1 VRIAWKRKAL
11 MDTTVQKLLECRGVG
26 FFYPGTDK
34 PVLEDLSFDLREPG
48 LHAFFGPSGVGKTSL
63 AHLLTG
69 QFHPASGTIRAAG
82 FDSVLYTY
90 NMERLP
96 GWAAVGRHLER
107 ITPEHKASVRDE
119 LVKIFGLSGL
129 LGQRFAQLSLGQQNR
144 VNLVRYLVQSFDLLI
159 MDESLA
165 NVDEKTRGRILLAIK
180 ELFPRAFFIYI
191 SHNVV
196 EVARYCRKIWVLRGV
211 HTRPQAVV
219 VEGQDQRSQSA
230 PDLQAYQRT
239 MLEIMN
245 AA

>member
-1 VRIAWKRKAL
+1 MPMNVKS
-11 MDTTVQKLLECRGVG
+11 LECSGVD
-26 FFYPGTDK
+26 FIYPGTGK
-34 PVLEDLSFDLREPG
+34 PVLKDLSFELREPG
-48 LHAFFGPSGVGKTSL
+48 LHALFGPSGVGKTSL
-63 AHLLTG
+63 ARLMTG
-69 QFHPASGTIRAAG
+69 QFHPAAGTIRAAG
-82 FDSVLYTY
+82 LDAVLYSY

-107 ITPEHKASVRDE
+107 ITPDHNVSVKDE
-119 LVKIFGLSGL
+119 LIKVFGLSGL

-144 VNLVRYLVQSFDLLI
+144 VNLLRYLVQPFDMLI

-180 ELFPRAFFIYI
+180 ELFPRVLFIYI

-196 EVARYCRKIWVLRGV
+196 EVAWYCRKIWVLRGL
-211 HTRPQAVV
+211 HKSPQLVV
-219 VEGQDQRSQSA
+219 VEGRDIRSQSA
-230 PDLQAYQRT
+230 LDHEAHQHT